1 TMKTAYYKTKIGII
15 KLTYQEK
22 IYKIEL
28 VKEVNSINEKT
39 SQTDKVIK
47 EINQY
52 LSKYRKEFS
61 IFDLVRLEGTRF
73 QKEVWHELQNIPYGE
88 TRSYKEIA
96 KNIGNE
102 NAVRAVAS
110 AIGKNPLMII
120 IPCHRVIGSDGKM
133 HGYAYGINLK
143 KYLLDLESKI

>member
-1 TMKTAYYKTKIGII
+1 MKTAYYKTKIGII

-28 VKEVNSINEKT
+28 VEEVNSINEKT

-61 IFDLVRLEGTRF
+61 IYNLVRLEGTRF

-88 TRSYKEIA
+88 AKSYKEIA

>member
-1 TMKTAYYKTKIGII
+1 MKTAYYKTKIGII

-28 VKEVNSINEKT
+28 VEEVNSINEKT

-61 IFDLVRLEGTRF
+61 IYNLVRLEGTRF

-88 TRSYKEIA
+88 TKSYKEIA

>member
-1 TMKTAYYKTKIGII
+1 MKTAYYKTKIGII

-102 NAVRAVAS
+102 NTVRAVAS
-110 AIGKNPLMII
+110 AIGKNPLMLI

>member
-1 TMKTAYYKTKIGII
+1 MKTAYYKTKIGII

-61 IFDLVRLEGTRF
+61 IYDLVRLEGTRF

-88 TRSYKEIA
+88 TKSYKEIA

-133 HGYAYGINLK
+133 HGYAYGINSK

>member
-1 TMKTAYYKTKIGII
+1 MKAAYYKTKIGII

-28 VKEVNSINEKT
+28 VEEVNSINEKT

-61 IFDLVRLEGTRF
+61 IYDLVRLEGTRF

-88 TRSYKEIA
+88 TKSYKEIA

-133 HGYAYGINLK
+133 HGYAYGINSK

>member
-1 TMKTAYYKTKIGII
+1 MKTAYYKTKIGII

-28 VKEVNSINEKT
+28 VEEVNSINKKT

-61 IFDLVRLEGTRF
+61 IYDLVRLEGTRF

-88 TRSYKEIA
+88 TKSYKEIA

-133 HGYAYGINLK
+133 HGYAYGINSK

>member
-1 TMKTAYYKTKIGII
+1 MKTAYYKTKIGII

-61 IFDLVRLEGTRF
+61 IYDLVRLEGTRF

>member
-1 TMKTAYYKTKIGII
+1 MKAAYYKTKIGII

-61 IFDLVRLEGTRF
+61 IYDLVILEGTRF

-88 TRSYKEIA
+88 TKSYKEIA
-96 KNIGNE
+96 KTIGNE

-133 HGYAYGINLK
+133 HGYAYGINFK

>member
-1 TMKTAYYKTKIGII
+1 MKTAYYKTKIGII

-28 VKEVNSINEKT
+28 VEEVNSINEKT

-61 IFDLVRLEGTRF
+61 IYDLVRLEGTRF

-88 TRSYKEIA
+88 TKSYKEIA

-133 HGYAYGINLK
+133 RGYAYGINLK

>member
-1 TMKTAYYKTKIGII
+1 MKTAYYKTKIGII

-133 HGYAYGINLK
+133 HGYAYGVDVK
-143 KYLLDLESKI
+143 EKLLNIENTI

>member
-1 TMKTAYYKTKIGII
+1 MKTAYYKTKIGII

-28 VKEVNSINEKT
+28 VEEVNSINEKT

-61 IFDLVRLEGTRF
+61 IYNLVRLEGTRF

-88 TRSYKEIA
+88 AKSYKEIA

-133 HGYAYGINLK
+133 HGYAYGINSK

>member
-1 TMKTAYYKTKIGII
+1 MKTAYYKTKIGII

-88 TRSYKEIA
+88 TRSYKGIA

-133 HGYAYGINLK
+133 HGYAYGINFK

>member
-1 TMKTAYYKTKIGII
+1 MKTAYYKTKIGII

-28 VKEVNSINEKT
+28 VEEVNSINEKT

-61 IFDLVRLEGTRF
+61 IYDLVRLEGTRF

-88 TRSYKEIA
+88 TKSYKEIA

-120 IPCHRVIGSDGKM
+120 IPCHRVIGRDGKM

-143 KYLLDLESKI
+143 KYLLDLESK

>member
-1 TMKTAYYKTKIGII
+1 MKTAYYKTKIGII

-28 VKEVNSINEKT
+28 VEKVNSINEKT

-61 IFDLVRLEGTRF
+61 IYDLVRLEGTRF

>member
-1 TMKTAYYKTKIGII
+1 MKTAYYKTKIGII

-28 VKEVNSINEKT
+28 VEEVNSINEKT

-52 LSKYRKEFS
+52 LSKYRKEFN
-61 IFDLVRLEGTRF
+61 IYDLVRLEGTRF

>member
-1 TMKTAYYKTKIGII
+1 MKTAYYKTKIGII

-28 VKEVNSINEKT
+28 VEEVNSINEKT

-61 IFDLVRLEGTRF
+61 IYDLVRLEGTRF

-88 TRSYKEIA
+88 TKSYKEIA

>member
-1 TMKTAYYKTKIGII
+1 MKTAYYKTKIGII

-61 IFDLVRLEGTRF
+61 IYDLARLEGTRF
-73 QKEVWHELQNIPYGE
+73 QKKVWHELQNIPYGE
-88 TRSYKEIA
+88 TKSYKEIA

-133 HGYAYGINLK
+133 HGYAYGINSK

>member
-1 TMKTAYYKTKIGII
+1 MKTAYYKTKIGII

-28 VKEVNSINEKT
+28 VEEVNSINEKT

-61 IFDLVRLEGTRF
+61 IYDLVRLEGTRF

-88 TRSYKEIA
+88 TKSYKEIA

-120 IPCHRVIGSDGKM
+120 IPCHRVIGSDGKT
-133 HGYAYGINLK
+133 HGYAYGINSK
-143 KYLLDLESKI
+143 KYSLDLESKI

>member
-1 TMKTAYYKTKIGII
+1 MKAAYYKTKIGII

-61 IFDLVRLEGTRF
+61 IYDLVRLEGTRF

-133 HGYAYGINLK
+133 HGYAYGINFK

>member
-1 TMKTAYYKTKIGII
+1 MKTAYYKTKIGII

-28 VKEVNSINEKT
+28 VEEVNSINEKT

-61 IFDLVRLEGTRF
+61 IYDLVRLEGTRF

-88 TRSYKEIA
+88 TISYKEIA

>member
-1 TMKTAYYKTKIGII
+1 MKTAYYKTKIGII

-28 VKEVNSINEKT
+28 VEEVNSINEKT

-61 IFDLVRLEGTRF
+61 IYDLVRLEGTRF

-88 TRSYKEIA
+88 TKSYKEIA

-120 IPCHRVIGSDGKM
+120 IPCHRVIGNDGKM

>member
-1 TMKTAYYKTKIGII
+1 MKTAYYKTKIGII

-28 VKEVNSINEKT
+28 VEEVNSINEKT

-61 IFDLVRLEGTRF
+61 IYNLVRLEGTRF

-88 TRSYKEIA
+88 TKSYKEIA

-133 HGYAYGINLK
+133 HGYAYGINSK

>member
-1 TMKTAYYKTKIGII
+1 MKTAYYKTKIGII

-28 VKEVNSINEKT
+28 VEEVNSINEKT

-61 IFDLVRLEGTRF
+61 IYDLVRLEGTRF
-73 QKEVWHELQNIPYGE
+73 QKEVWHELQNIPEGE
-88 TRSYKEIA
+88 TKSYKEIA

>member
-1 TMKTAYYKTKIGII
+1 MKTAYYKTKIGII

-28 VKEVNSINEKT
+28 VEEVNSINEKT
-39 SQTDKVIK
+39 SQTNKVIK
-47 EINQY
+47 ELNQY

-61 IFDLVRLEGTRF
+61 IYDLVRLEGTRF

-88 TRSYKEIA
+88 TKSYKEIA

>member
-1 TMKTAYYKTKIGII
+1 MKTAYYKTKIGII
-15 KLTYQEK
+15 KLTYQDK

-28 VKEVNSINEKT
+28 VEEVNSINEKT

-61 IFDLVRLEGTRF
+61 IYDLVRLEGTRF

-88 TRSYKEIA
+88 TKSYKEIA

>member
-1 TMKTAYYKTKIGII
+1 MKTAYYKTKIGII

-61 IFDLVRLEGTRF
+61 IYDLVRLEGTRF

-88 TRSYKEIA
+88 TKSYKEIA

-133 HGYAYGINLK
+133 HGYAYGINFK

>member
-1 TMKTAYYKTKIGII
+1 MKTAYYKTKIGII

-28 VKEVNSINEKT
+28 VEEVNSINEKT

-61 IFDLVRLEGTRF
+61 IYDLVRLEGTRF

-88 TRSYKEIA
+88 TKSYKEIA

-133 HGYAYGINLK
+133 RGYAYGVDVK
-143 KYLLDLESKI
+143 EKLLNIENTI

>member
-1 TMKTAYYKTKIGII
+1 MKTAYYKTKIGII

-28 VKEVNSINEKT
+28 VEEVNSINEKT

-88 TRSYKEIA
+88 TKSYKEIA

>member
-1 TMKTAYYKTKIGII
+1 MKTAYYKTKIGII

-28 VKEVNSINEKT
+28 V
-39 SQTDKVIK
+39 K

>member
-1 TMKTAYYKTKIGII
+1 MKAAYYKTKIGII

-61 IFDLVRLEGTRF
+61 IYDLVRLEGTRF

-88 TRSYKEIA
+88 TISYKEIA

>member
-1 TMKTAYYKTKIGII
+1 MKAAYYKTKIGII

-61 IFDLVRLEGTRF
+61 IYDLVILEGTRF

-102 NAVRAVAS
+102 SAVRAVAS

>member
-1 TMKTAYYKTKIGII
+1 MKTAYYKTKIGII

-61 IFDLVRLEGTRF
+61 IYDLVRLEGTRF
-73 QKEVWHELQNIPYGE
+73 QKEVWHVLQNIPYGE

>member
-1 TMKTAYYKTKIGII
+1 MKTAYYKTKIGII

-61 IFDLVRLEGTRF
+61 IYDLARLEGTRF
-73 QKEVWHELQNIPYGE
+73 QKKVWHELQNIPYGE
-88 TRSYKEIA
+88 TKSYKEIA

>member
-1 TMKTAYYKTKIGII
+1 MKAAYYKTKIVII
-15 KLTYQEK
+15 NLTYQEK

-61 IFDLVRLEGTRF
+61 IYDLVRLEGTRF

-88 TRSYKEIA
+88 TKSYKEIA

-133 HGYAYGINLK
+133 HGYAYGINSK

>member
-1 TMKTAYYKTKIGII
+1 MKAAYYKTKIGII

-61 IFDLVRLEGTRF
+61 IYDLVRLEGTRF

-88 TRSYKEIA
+88 TKSYKEIA

>member
-1 TMKTAYYKTKIGII
+1 MKTAYYKTKIGII

-28 VKEVNSINEKT
+28 VEEVNSINEKT

>member
-1 TMKTAYYKTKIGII
+1 MKTAYYKTKIGII

-28 VKEVNSINEKT
+28 VEEVNSINEKT

-61 IFDLVRLEGTRF
+61 IYDLVRLEGTRF

-88 TRSYKEIA
+88 AKSYKEIA

>member
-1 TMKTAYYKTKIGII
+1 MKTAYYKTKIGII

-61 IFDLVRLEGTRF
+61 IYDLVRLEGTRF

-88 TRSYKEIA
+88 TKSYKEIA

-143 KYLLDLESKI
+143 KCLLDLESKI

>member
-1 TMKTAYYKTKIGII
+1 MKAAYYKTKIGII

-102 NAVRAVAS
+102 NTVRAVAS
-110 AIGKNPLMII
+110 AIGKNPLMLI

>member
-1 TMKTAYYKTKIGII
+1 MKTAYYKTKIGII

-28 VKEVNSINEKT
+28 VEEVNSINEKT

-61 IFDLVRLEGTRF
+61 IYDLVRLEGTRF

-88 TRSYKEIA
+88 TKSYKEIA

-120 IPCHRVIGSDGKM
+120 IPCHRVIGRDGKM